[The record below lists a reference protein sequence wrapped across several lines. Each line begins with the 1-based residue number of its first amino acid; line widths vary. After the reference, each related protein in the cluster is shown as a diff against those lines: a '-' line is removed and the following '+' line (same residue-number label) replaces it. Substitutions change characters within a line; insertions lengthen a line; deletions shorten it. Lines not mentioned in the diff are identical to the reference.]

1 MKRTEIDLARLHT
14 FNHVLYMYMCTHKK
28 MKWLLLYRSPLFWF
42 HCLLISFFIFLL
54 YSYFI
59 SFLYFDNIF
68 SWFSFLSC
76 ILISFLY
83 FILIL
88 YLSCILKPFSYAAF
102 WFHFL
107 LISFLCCILIS
118 FSSDFLSLF
127 WFWFHIFS
135 VSTVVWF
142 ISLQNLR
149 FIPVFWFHFSTILW
163 RNQVF
168 GLLNSA
174 ANHLPWAPDNNG
186 YTSLLNELSW
196 RAKQFGLSCNLFI
209 MLYQCD

>member
-1 MKRTEIDLARLHT
+1 M
-14 FNHVLYMYMCTHKK
+14 
-28 MKWLLLYRSPLFWF
+28 SPLFWF

-59 SFLYFDNIF
+59 FFLYFDNIF

-107 LISFLCCILIS
+107 LISFLSCILIS
-118 FSSDFLSLF
+118 YFSVSTVVCCTLISFSPDFISMLHSEFIFF
-127 WFWFHIFS
+127 WFPFSLVFWFLIFS

-196 RAKQFGLSCNLFI
+196 RAKEFGLSCNLFI

>member
-1 MKRTEIDLARLHT
+1 MSYTCTCAHT
-14 FNHVLYMYMCTHKK
+14 KGWSDYCIG
-28 MKWLLLYRSPLFWF
+28 LLYFGFIVSWF
-42 HCLLISFFIFLL
+42 HFLFFCCILIS
-54 YSYFI
+54 Y
-59 SFLYFDNIF
+59 
-68 SWFSFLSC
+68 LSC
-76 ILISFLY
+76 ILIIFSPDFHFSSVFKFHFYTLFWFYISHEYWNHFLMLHSD
-83 FILIL
+83 FIF
-88 YLSCILKPFSYAAF
+88 SWFPFS
-102 WFHFL
+102 L
-107 LISFLCCILIS
+107 V
-118 FSSDFLSLF
+118 
-127 WFWFHIFS
+127 FWFHIFS